1 MVFRKFLK
9 LTCQKIFTLRT
20 KDGNMRISCFFS
32 EDDLRKIEA
41 AVKQAESRI
50 SGEIVPVFT
59 DQSDNYEIGNLRA
72 GLTFSIV
79 AAVIWLTL
87 YKFASFWGGNW
98 IYAPESLMVL
108 MTSAFCAGFFLALF
122 IPRFRIC
129 FMLGRELAQS
139 VDREARLAF
148 LRENVFETKH
158 RTGVLILIS
167 LLEHRAEVLGDI
179 GISARVE
186 AKDWE
191 NVLNPILQ
199 GLKNKQKAEGICKA
213 IELTRDLLVEKGF
226 SAEADDTNELPDNLR
241 H

>member
-1 MVFRKFLK
+1 MKV
-9 LTCQKIFTLRT
+9 
-20 KDGNMRISCFFS
+20 SHFFS

-41 AVKQAESRI
+41 AVKQAENRI

-59 DQSDNYEIGNLRA
+59 EQSDDYEVGNLRA

-79 AAVIWLTL
+79 VAVIWLIL
-87 YKFASFWGGNW
+87 YEFTSFWGGHW

-108 MTSAFCAGFFLALF
+108 MTIAFCAGFFLALF

-129 FMLGRELAQS
+129 FMLGRELAES
-139 VDREARLAF
+139 VDREAQLAF
-148 LRENVFETKH
+148 LRENVFQTKH

-179 GISARVE
+179 GISAKVE
-186 AKDWE
+186 SKDWE

-213 IELTRDLLVEKGF
+213 IEHTRDLLLEKGF
-226 SAEADDTNELPDNLR
+226 SAEADNTNELPDNLR